1 MAEEEAK
8 RLAEEEKRRAE
19 EERRRV
25 EEEKKRAEDEKR
37 RLAIEEARRLE
48 REEAKRRAEEER
60 QRAEEEKRREEEK
73 KRREEE
79 KRRAEE
85 EKRREEEKRKKAEE
99 SPMKQRSR
107 RSLDRLAALR
117 SLLTLSED
125 EDELPTE
132 KEAVE
137 KQKAEEQEAREQALE
152 AARKRQQE
160 QEEKQRQER
169 ETAALA
175 MLDSDSDSEGPEEAK
190 TGTASITSLLR
201 ASYVPIRMNHPA
213 ASSVYSSSAAPARSS
228 IFEYPQYADYKKID
242 EEEPP
247 TVTGE
252 MNVLT
257 VEEKKKIQDLKNDE
271 LTVYSYEVLRVVARG
286 WTDGVED
293 AVPEGRGPAAERVPP
308 VQRGLREAVRND
320 EEEVSH
326 AAAVEAHAAEEEG
339 GIVLICSMSCVLGC
353 LFPHPRNGQC
363 VSCRSKG
370 GV

>member
-1 MAEEEAK
+1 
-8 RLAEEEKRRAE
+8 
-19 EERRRV
+19 
-25 EEEKKRAEDEKR
+25 
-37 RLAIEEARRLE
+37 
-48 REEAKRRAEEER
+48 
-60 QRAEEEKRREEEK
+60 
-73 KRREEE
+73 
-79 KRRAEE
+79 
-85 EKRREEEKRKKAEE
+85 
-99 SPMKQRSR
+99 MKQRSR

-132 KEAVE
+132 KEAEE
-137 KQKAEEQEAREQALE
+137 KQKAVEQKAREQALE

-271 LTVYSYEVLRVVARG
+271 LAVYSYEVLRVVAQG

-308 VQRGLREAVRND
+308 VRRGLREAVRND

-353 LFPHPRNGQC
+353 LFPHPRNSEC
-363 VSCRSKG
+363 ESCRSKG
-370 GV
+370 SV

>member
-1 MAEEEAK
+1 
-8 RLAEEEKRRAE
+8 
-19 EERRRV
+19 
-25 EEEKKRAEDEKR
+25 
-37 RLAIEEARRLE
+37 
-48 REEAKRRAEEER
+48 
-60 QRAEEEKRREEEK
+60 
-73 KRREEE
+73 
-79 KRRAEE
+79 
-85 EKRREEEKRKKAEE
+85 
-99 SPMKQRSR
+99 
-107 RSLDRLAALR
+107 
-117 SLLTLSED
+117 
-125 EDELPTE
+125 
-132 KEAVE
+132 
-137 KQKAEEQEAREQALE
+137 
-152 AARKRQQE
+152 
-160 QEEKQRQER
+160 
-169 ETAALA
+169 
-175 MLDSDSDSEGPEEAK
+175 
-190 TGTASITSLLR
+190 
-201 ASYVPIRMNHPA
+201 MNHLA

-271 LTVYSYEVLRVVARG
+271 LAVYSYEVLRVVARG

-308 VQRGLREAVRND
+308 VRRGLREAVRND

-370 GV
+370 SV